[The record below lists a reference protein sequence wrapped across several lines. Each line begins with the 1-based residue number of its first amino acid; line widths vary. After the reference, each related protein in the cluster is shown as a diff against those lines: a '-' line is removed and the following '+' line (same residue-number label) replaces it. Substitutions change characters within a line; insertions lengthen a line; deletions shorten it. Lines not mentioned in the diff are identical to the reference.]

1 MGVNMIWANLLHLST
16 NMWIDYE
23 RPPSAEER
31 SYYDPSLRFDK
42 DLWDEVTER
51 MAEAGLNMVVI
62 DLGDGVKYESHPEIA
77 VKRAWTP
84 KRLRRELER
93 LRKLGLEPIP
103 KLNFS
108 ACHDAWLGSYSRM
121 VSTDT
126 YYGVC
131 KDLIREVAALFDRP
145 RFFHLGMD
153 EETPQHQRR
162 HRYMVVRQGDLWWH
176 DFLFLAREVKAAG
189 VRPWIWSDYV
199 WQHADEFFARMPK
212 YVLQSNWYYSHSFS
226 KKIRYVEAY
235 LDLEKQG
242 YDQIPTGTNLAG
254 YDWASPDSFER
265 TVHWCARHIFPK
277 RLFGFLQTAWQ
288 PTTARHRRQHL
299 DAIERVARAKAK
311 PKPRRRRT

>member
-1 MGVNMIWANLLHLST
+1 MSVKMIWANLLHLST
-16 NMWIDYE
+16 NMWVDYE
-23 RPPSAEER
+23 RPESAEDR

-77 VKRAWTP
+77 VKHAWTP

-93 LRKLGLEPIP
+93 LRRLGLEPIP

-108 ACHDAWLGSYSRM
+108 ACHDAWLGPYSRM

-126 YYGVC
+126 YYAVC
-131 KDLIREVAALFDRP
+131 KDLIREVAALFDGP

-162 HRYMVVRQGDLWWH
+162 HHYMVVRQGDLWWH
-176 DFLFLAREVKAAG
+176 DFLFLAKQVKAAG

-199 WQHADEFFARMPK
+199 WHHADEFFARMPK
-212 YVLQSNWYYSHSFS
+212 YVLQSNWYYDRSFS

-235 LDLEKQG
+235 LDLEKRG
-242 YDQIPTGTNLAG
+242 YDQIPTGSNLAG
-254 YDWASPDSFER
+254 YDWASPDNFER
-265 TVHWCARHIFPK
+265 TVPWCARHLSPK
-277 RLFGFLQTAWQ
+277 RLLGFLQTTWL
-288 PTTARHRRQHL
+288 PTTPRYRRDHL
-299 DAIERVARAKAK
+299 DAVERVDSAKAK
-311 PKPRRRRT
+311 LERRGS